1 MTDVSNPGHALPPLA
16 LVESAPVRRGL
27 GRLIWLVPVAAAALS
42 IAFAYRA
49 LSDRGPTISLFAEHG
64 HGIGPGDAL
73 RYLGIEVGEVA
84 SVGLG
89 ERGEAQEVRIEVR
102 MMKDAATLAR
112 GGTSFWIVRP
122 ELSLDSV
129 QGLETIIGAQYI
141 ALSPGPAD
149 AEPRTE
155 FTVLAE
161 PPLADGV
168 NHRDGLEVVL
178 EASTRFGL
186 QPGAGISY
194 RGVRIG
200 SVTAVGLSSDAT
212 SVEVRA
218 LIRRAYAQLVRE
230 RSVFWETGGFEFG
243 LSITAGL
250 EVDLDSIRTALVG
263 GIAMATP
270 VDAGEPATRGMR
282 FTLNADVDDEW
293 LDWEPALP
301 LGNDLLP
308 PGAVLPKLLRATL
321 TWTEGRV
328 IKTKQSRA
336 GWMCVE
342 AEGLVG
348 PTDLLAVPDDAR
360 EGRARLEVAGRVLD
374 VGELAAS
381 GAIDARGPQLAVL
394 KPTAFSDGWAELS
407 AAHAEESLGLRRPL
421 VEPEDL
427 IVVREGGR
435 APIGISA
442 ARLSGGG
449 DAMTVDSRIPLTEDW
464 HGAVVMSRGDGAI
477 VGFVLIAGN
486 SKATIAPAL

>member
-1 MTDVSNPGHALPPLA
+1 MA

-27 GRLIWLVPVAAAALS
+27 GRLLWLVPVAAAALS

-73 RYLGIEVGEVA
+73 RFLGIEVGEVA

-89 ERGEAQEVRIEVR
+89 QRDSMQEVRIQVR
-102 MMKDAATLAR
+102 MMKDAADLAR
-112 GGTSFWIVRP
+112 AGTSFWIVRP

-141 ALSPGPAD
+141 ALSPGPQGG
-149 AEPRTE
+149 EPRAE
-155 FTVLAE
+155 FTVLAQ
-161 PPLADGV
+161 PPLADNV
-168 NHRDGLEVVL
+168 NHQDGLEIVL
-178 EASTRFGL
+178 EAPTRFGL
-186 QPGAGISY
+186 QPGAGVSY

-218 LIRRAYAQLVRE
+218 LIRRAYAQLVRD
-230 RSVFWETGGFEFG
+230 RSVFWETGGLEFG

-250 EVDLDSIRTALVG
+250 EVDLDSLRTAFVG

-270 VDAGEPATRGMR
+270 VDAGGPATRGTR

-308 PGAVLPKLLRATL
+308 PGAALPKLLRATL
-321 TWTEGRV
+321 SWTEGRV
-328 IKTKQSRA
+328 LKTKRSRS

-342 AEGLVG
+342 PAGLLG
-348 PTDLLAVPDDAR
+348 PVDLLRVPDDAR

-374 VGELAAS
+374 VSELVAM
-381 GAIDARGPQLAVL
+381 GVIEARGLQLAVL
-394 KPTAFSDGWAELS
+394 KPQAFSAGWAELS
-407 AAHAEESLGLRRPL
+407 AAHAEESLGPRRPL
-421 VEPEDL
+421 IEPEDL

-442 ARLSGGG
+442 SRLSGGG
-449 DAMTVDSRIPLTEDW
+449 DAMMVDSRIPLTQEW
-464 HGAVVMSRGDGAI
+464 HGAVAMARSDGAI
-477 VGFVLIAGN
+477 VGFVLIAAD
-486 SKATIAPAL
+486 SQATIAPTL